1 MFFPKPNSFWIPSL
15 FAIFL
20 ILTSCKQGTQSS
32 VEQPSNA
39 DSTAQAASARP
50 VHWSY
55 SEEGGPAGW
64 GTLSPAYA
72 LCKDGKHQSP
82 VDIVTSATK
91 GTGSWN
97 LNYKSTTLNI
107 AHTEHMD
114 DILDNGHTIQV
125 SVDTGSI
132 LTYAGK
138 SYHLKQF
145 HFHTPSEHTING
157 QHMPM
162 EMHMVHQSDD
172 GALAVVGVL
181 IKEGK
186 EPNPNFAT
194 IIANFPDAK
203 GESKHI
209 TDQHLELNLH
219 MPADNYA
226 YHYTGSLTTPPCS
239 ENVQWLVLR
248 DMISISKDQID
259 AFASRIGP
267 NNRPTQPLN
276 DRVVDADDLSGKVTE

>member
-1 MFFPKPNSFWIPSL
+1 MKL
-15 FAIFL
+15 FKQTSYMAALLLGFL
-20 ILTSCKQGTQSS
+20 LTFTSCKQN
-32 VEQPSNA
+32 SNAAADAQTSA

-50 VHWSY
+50 AHWSY
-55 SEEGGPAGW
+55 SEEGGATNW
-64 GTLSPAYA
+64 GNLSPAYA
-72 LCKDGKHQSP
+72 LCKEGKHQSP
-82 VDIVTSATK
+82 VDIVETQVK
-91 GTGSWN
+91 GAGTWQ
-97 LNYKSTTLNI
+97 LNYKSTSLNI

-114 DILDNGHTIQV
+114 DIVDNGHTIQV
-125 SVDTGSI
+125 SVDEGST

-138 SYHLKQF
+138 TYHLKQF

-186 EPNPNFAT
+186 EANPNFAT
-194 IIANFPDAK
+194 IISNFPAAK

-209 TDQHLELNLH
+209 TDQHLELDLQ
-219 MPADNYA
+219 MPKDNAA
-226 YHYTGSLTTPPCS
+226 YHYIGSLTTPPCS
-239 ENVQWLVLR
+239 ENVQWLVLH
-248 DMISISKDQID
+248 DMLSLSKDQID

-276 DRVVDADDLSGKVTE
+276 DRFVNADDLTGKVTQ

>member
-1 MFFPKPNSFWIPSL
+1 MKLLNQTNLMAGIL
-15 FAIFL
+15 ACL
-20 ILTSCKQGTQSS
+20 ILTQISCKQAGNASADAQTA
-32 VEQPSNA
+32 A
-39 DSTAQAASARP
+39 DSTTHASARP
-50 VHWSY
+50 VHWTY
-55 SEEGGPAGW
+55 NEEGGAANW

-82 VDIVTSATK
+82 IDIVQTAVK
-91 GTGSWN
+91 GAGSWS
-97 LNYKSTTLNI
+97 LNYKSTTFNI

-125 SVDTGSI
+125 SVDEGST
-132 LTYAGK
+132 LTYGGK
-138 SYHLKQF
+138 TYHLKQF

-162 EMHMVHQSDD
+162 EMHMVHQSDS

-186 EPNPNFAT
+186 EANPNFAT
-194 IIANFPDAK
+194 IIANFPAAK

-209 TDQHLELNLH
+209 TDQQLELNLH
-219 MPADNYA
+219 MPKDNSA

-248 DMISISKDQID
+248 DMISLSKDQID